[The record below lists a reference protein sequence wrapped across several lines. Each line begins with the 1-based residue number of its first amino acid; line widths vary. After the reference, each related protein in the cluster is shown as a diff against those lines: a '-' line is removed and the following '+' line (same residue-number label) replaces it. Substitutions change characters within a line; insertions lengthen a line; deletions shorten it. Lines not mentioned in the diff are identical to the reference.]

1 MITIDDKTYT
11 EEDLSATQVTQVQRI
26 NSLRLDLAE
35 LEMRAQ
41 EINVLLSAYGSSLKE
56 SLAEQGDNE
65 ECQKQET

>member
-11 EEDLSATQVTQVQRI
+11 EEDLNASQMAQVQRI

-56 SLAEQGDNE
+56 SLSEQEDNE

>member
-11 EEDLSATQVTQVQRI
+11 EEDLDEAQIVQVQRI

-41 EINVLLSAYGSSLKE
+41 EINVLISAYANTIKE
-56 SLAEQGDNE
+56 GLSE
-65 ECQKQET
+65 EE

>member
-11 EEDLSATQVTQVQRI
+11 EEDLSEAQVAQVQRM

-41 EINVLLSAYGSSLKE
+41 ELNVLLSAYANSLQESLKVP
-56 SLAEQGDNE
+56 E
-65 ECQKQET
+65 EEE